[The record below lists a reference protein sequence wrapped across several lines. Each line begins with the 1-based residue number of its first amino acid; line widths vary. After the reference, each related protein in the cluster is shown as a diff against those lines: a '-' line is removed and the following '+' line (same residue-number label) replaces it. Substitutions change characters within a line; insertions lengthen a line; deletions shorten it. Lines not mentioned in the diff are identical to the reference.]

1 MGYRNDAQSFLGTG
15 FTFPVQVDEITGR
28 FQTSSYEDDI
38 KEAISI
44 IINTRPGERVMR
56 PGFGCRIHDYLF
68 ESMSY
73 SVISGM
79 EAAVREALTI
89 WEPRIVDTEVA
100 IDGGSADSGVV
111 YIRIS
116 YVVRSTNNPFNL
128 VYPFYLNEGLGA

>member
-28 FQTSSYEDDI
+28 FRTSSYEDDI

-56 PGFGCRIHDYLF
+56 PEFGCRIHDYLF

-89 WEPRIVDTEVA
+89 WEPRIVDTEVT
-100 IDGGSADSGVV
+100 IDGGNADNGVV
-111 YIRIS
+111 YIHIS